1 MKQVSSIAL
10 LAFIMAT
17 VFSSCEKTIDVNTPP
32 YVRKITVNNNTE
44 SGQPLYV
51 MVGTSAAI
59 KDQKFQPDLTIRNA
73 DVKLYVDGIFT
84 ETIPFDTYAGYQSAT
99 IAQPGKKY
107 TVKVTAPSYDPAE
120 GEVIVPSVVPITGIT
135 YTPFARKNEEGEMQD
150 AVTITFTDPTSEG
163 DFYIISINEPKD
175 SFSYSGDFCVNSN
188 DASVE
193 TNASEVTDVNTCLE
207 NNFIFVR
214 DVLFNGRQKE
224 IRFYANSHNLQPR
237 YNGFDTT
244 YATITLHHVTEAAFR
259 FSKSARIAS
268 DVNGNPFAEPVNV
281 YSNITGG
288 LGIFSVLSLYVAEI
302 K

>member
-1 MKQVSSIAL
+1 MKQVSFIAHS
-10 LAFIMAT
+10 AFIMAT

-32 YVRKITVNNNTE
+32 YVRKLTVNCNTE
-44 SGQPLYV
+44 SGQPLNI

-73 DVKLYVDGIFT
+73 NIKLYIDDMYA
-84 ETIPFDTYAGYQSAT
+84 ETIVLDSFFGYQSVSIT
-99 IAQPGKKY
+99 QPGKKY

-120 GEVIVPSVVPITGIT
+120 GEVVVPSVVPITGIT

-150 AVTITFTDPTSEG
+150 AVTITFTDPSAEG

-244 YATITLHHVTEAAFR
+244 YATVTIHHVTEAAFR

-288 LGIFSVLSLYVAEI
+288 LGILSVLSRNEAEI